1 MEYLFF
7 KNEFVTLQDYLIGDH
22 YQNPLYSKLSQA
34 NEQVYEVICQ
44 PISNSPPQNL
54 FWNKTINALG
64 LVLGVTLYK

>member
-22 YQNPLYSKLSQA
+22 SQHPLYSKSSQA

-44 PISNSPPQNL
+44 QI
-54 FWNKTINALG
+54 FWNKTINVLG
-64 LVLGVTLYK
+64 LVLGVTGVK